1 MKILITGGTGF
12 VGSCLTNTLLQRGD
26 EITVIGSSSAKNLES
41 GSNLHFIQA
50 DTSKEGEWQ
59 NSVGGQDVI
68 VNLTGRT
75 IFNLWSAS
83 YKEKIYSSRVDT
95 TRNIVTALP
104 QETDIILLNT
114 SAAGFYGDSGENE
127 RDESCPPG
135 NDFLAEVCQDWEKE
149 ARAAEE
155 KGARVAIMRFGVVLG
170 KQGGAIATMKTPF
183 KLGMGGSI
191 GSGKQWFP
199 WIHVDDLVAAILFL
213 IDSSDLSGV
222 FNFTAPDSVRQK
234 EFARALGRAVNRPT
248 FMPTPAFVMKS
259 LLGEFGQTLLMGQ
272 KVIPK
277 ALQERGFVFKYP
289 QLKDALQE
297 ILHG

>member
-12 VGSCLTNTLLQRGD
+12 VGSCLTDTLLQRGD
-26 EITVIGSSSAKNLES
+26 EITVIGSSSGKNLES

-59 NSVGGQDVI
+59 KSVGEQELI

-95 TRNIVTALP
+95 TRNIVKALP
-104 QETDIILLNT
+104 QETDVILLNT

-127 RDESCPPG
+127 RDESSPPG